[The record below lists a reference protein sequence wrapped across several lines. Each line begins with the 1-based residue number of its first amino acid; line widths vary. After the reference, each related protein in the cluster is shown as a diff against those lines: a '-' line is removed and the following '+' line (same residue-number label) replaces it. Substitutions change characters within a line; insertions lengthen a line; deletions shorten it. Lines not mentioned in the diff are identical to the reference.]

1 MNCTV
6 VYSWDMLMGLFY
18 LLLRISLPA
27 YLAKNINPGKDM
39 SQICMFLQPK

>member
-18 LLLRISLPA
+18 LLLPA